1 MAFDNPTVMVRT
13 ADPTKPGTLAS
24 MTDPQPPREPDES
37 PIEEVGES
45 SPEGERVAQLIEHT
59 IDIPVFAEAVEQLE
73 AADAADTLETLEEE
87 QAAEVLG
94 EMHSEAAA
102 GALAEMRVPLAVP
115 VATDLAKEDPT
126 SAGRVIAAMAP
137 DDAADLLQAL
147 EETARE
153 QILAALP
160 LRKATVLRRLIGY
173 DPETAGGLMTTDY
186 LALLRDMNLREAI
199 ELIRARSIPEG
210 VQHLLVVGE
219 DGRLVGVIGLRDLLL
234 GSSSQLIGE
243 LMHESV
249 KAVRPG
255 VDREQVAREFDRYD
269 YSMLPVVDL
278 DDRVLGIVTV
288 DDVIDII
295 RSEQTVDVQMAVGA
309 SAVEAV
315 YSRIGE
321 KLRGRFPWLSASL
334 ILVSMAAGVVLVF
347 HDMIE
352 RYPTLA
358 WLLPV
363 IAAVVGNAG
372 HQALAVTL
380 RGIVLDE
387 VRRGRTLPLLL
398 REGLVGVLNGAAL
411 GAVIF
416 VLLNLPIVPNS
427 SWQLGLVAAI
437 AIMLAMAV
445 GTLAGAGIPLIM
457 RATGIDPAQA
467 SAIVLILI
475 TDGVSFTTV
484 LLLSVALLGR
494 VA

>member
-1 MAFDNPTVMVRT
+1 MT
-13 ADPTKPGTLAS
+13 AADAPESTNA
-24 MTDPQPPREPDES
+24 PREPDGASDEPRIEDVSEAS
-37 PIEEVGES
+37 PQD
-45 SPEGERVAQLIEHT
+45 ERVAQLIEHT
-59 IDIPVFAEAVEQLE
+59 IDIPVLAEAVEQQE
-73 AADAADTLETLEEE
+73 AADAADTLETLDED
-87 QAAEVLG
+87 QAADVLG
-94 EMHSEAAA
+94 EMGSAAAA

-115 VATDLAKEDPT
+115 VAMDLAKEDAAA
-126 SAGRVIAAMAP
+126 AGRVIAAMAP
-137 DDAADLLQAL
+137 DDATDLLQAID
-147 EETARE
+147 ESSRE
-153 QILAALP
+153 KILAAMP
-160 LRKATVLRRLIGY
+160 LRRATSLRRLIGY
-173 DPETAGGLMTTDY
+173 HPETAGGLMTTDY
-186 LALLRDMNLREAI
+186 LALLRDMNMREAI

-210 VQHLLVVGE
+210 LQHLLVVSD
-219 DGRLVGVIGLRDLLL
+219 DGRLVGLIGLRDLLL
-234 GSSSQLIGE
+234 GNSSQTVGE
-243 LMHESV
+243 VMHETV

-295 RSEQTVDVQMAVGA
+295 RSEQTEDVQMAVGA

-387 VRRGRTLPLLL
+387 VRRGRILPLLL
-398 REGLVGVLNGAAL
+398 CEGLVGFLNGAAL
-411 GAVIF
+411 GGVIF

-437 AIMLAMAV
+437 AIILAMAI

-494 VA
+494 VVPA